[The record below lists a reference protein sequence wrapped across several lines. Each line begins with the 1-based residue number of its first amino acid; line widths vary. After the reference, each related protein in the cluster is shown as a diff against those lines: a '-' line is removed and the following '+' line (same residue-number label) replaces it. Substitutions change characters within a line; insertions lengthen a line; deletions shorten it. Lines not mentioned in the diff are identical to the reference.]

1 MTHAMLKGSNVPL
14 DTTAV
19 RAVVR
24 WTPGAG
30 VPDVDASA
38 LLLAADGRVRSDADF
53 VFYNQPRHP
62 SGLVRHLPKTRLA
75 DGLADTIEADLAALE
90 ASVDRVMLTASAD
103 GGTFA
108 HVRDLRVLLYDA
120 SSGEDEPIAVFDV
133 VPETGKE
140 TALICGELYRRGD
153 QWKFR
158 ALGQGY
164 EQGLNG
170 LATEFGIS
178 VEEDDDAAAGPG
190 TAASAPSAPA
200 PSTATPAT
208 TATGAS
214 GTHAPTPAAT
224 GGNAATTGST
234 APAGGAAAATGS
246 TVPTSGTAAATG
258 GAAAAGSTPREGDAP
273 SPASNPEDTTQH
285 LPDPDPS
292 QPPAAPSAPAP
303 AAFPAPSSPAPA
315 SQAEPDFF
323 PLPPPAAPPTS
334 PPSTAPPAGAPAAA
348 FPPQPQPTGGGYGYP
363 PNAPTFP
370 PPPAQPPAQP
380 SYGYPGPM
388 PQQPQSQPAY
398 GYPQSP
404 QQAQHQPY
412 PTGPMAPGVPAPPAY
427 GYPQQSPGPGPT
439 PIPDPAFVLP
449 PQGPQFQHR

>member
-75 DGLADTIEADLAALE
+75 DGLADTIEADLSALE

-103 GGTFA
+103 GGSFA

-153 QWKFR
+153 RWKFR

-178 VEEDDDAAAGPG
+178 VEEDDDTAADTG
-190 TAASAPSAPA
+190 TAASAPSAPSPATTPTGATPTGASGSSAGTPA
-200 PSTATPAT
+200 PTPAT
-208 TATGAS
+208 TASDAAATSSTTPTGSAAPAS
-214 GTHAPTPAAT
+214 STAPTATSTAAAASTPREAAAPSASPHPEAAPHPPPDPDPPQASASPPTPASPPAPTPA
-224 GGNAATTGST
+224 
-234 APAGGAAAATGS
+234 
-246 TVPTSGTAAATG
+246 
-258 GAAAAGSTPREGDAP
+258 P
-273 SPASNPEDTTQH
+273 SPTP
-285 LPDPDPS
+285 PS
-292 QPPAAPSAPAP
+292 QA
-303 AAFPAPSSPAPA
+303 
-315 SQAEPDFF
+315 
-323 PLPPPAAPPTS
+323 
-334 PPSTAPPAGAPAAA
+334 
-348 FPPQPQPTGGGYGYP
+348 
-363 PNAPTFP
+363 
-370 PPPAQPPAQP
+370 
-380 SYGYPGPM
+380 
-388 PQQPQSQPAY
+388 
-398 GYPQSP
+398 
-404 QQAQHQPY
+404 
-412 PTGPMAPGVPAPPAY
+412 
-427 GYPQQSPGPGPT
+427 
-439 PIPDPAFVLP
+439 
-449 PQGPQFQHR
+449 